1 MLKINNVVVVRVSQK
16 LEEPNTHLLA
26 YVKEHLVMQI
36 MFFLGHLYCYFFRK
50 KNMFI
55 VIDGVGLLVRR
66 VLFFSLPNTQC

>member
-36 MFFLGHLYCYFFRK
+36 MFFRVIYTVISFEK
-50 KNMFI
+50 KNMLV
-55 VIDGVGLLVRR
+55 VIDGVGLLVGR
-66 VLFFSLPNTQC
+66 V

>member
-36 MFFLGHLYCYFFRK
+36 MFFRVIYTVISFEKKHVYCH
-50 KNMFI
+50 
-55 VIDGVGLLVRR
+55 
-66 VLFFSLPNTQC
+66 